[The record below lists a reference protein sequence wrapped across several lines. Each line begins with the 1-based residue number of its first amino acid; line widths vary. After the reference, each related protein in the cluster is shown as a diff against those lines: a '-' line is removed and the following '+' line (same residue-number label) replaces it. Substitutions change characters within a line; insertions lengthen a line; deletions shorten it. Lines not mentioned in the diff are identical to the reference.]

1 MTAAEILE
9 NTQGGLSIY
18 RKLLGEIPEKGKVIC
33 NPFRE
38 DKRPSL
44 SIYLAGDRYRHKDFA
59 SPEYNGDAFNLAA
72 TYYQL
77 DTRTNWSELLERIQT
92 EILGSYPTP
101 IAWTKPKATKAQQIF
116 YSPEEVAQFSGSSL
130 FTEHLAKH
138 VGNYRAQEVL
148 EAYPLGQMGYE
159 KTVFWLTNSQ
169 GKHTSGK
176 VTKYHQR
183 GDILT
188 KKDEQGRSQTH
199 YLKPTGVESICR
211 ELYGADLIPKNPN
224 KTVVIVEAEDTAI
237 MCAAA
242 WGNEFIWTASGGTLS
257 AAHCAA
263 CIGRS
268 VLVMP
273 DYDILADSEK
283 LAGLDKTIQAMNAK
297 GITAKLWPLVN
308 KLHAA
313 SAGLIDDQRR
323 AKMDARDY
331 IEAVPSSFQLTD

>member
-1 MTAAEILE
+1 MKKSEILE
-9 NTQGGLSIY
+9 RTQGGLSIY
-18 RKLLGEIPEKGKVIC
+18 RKLLGEIPDRGKVIC

-59 SPEYNGDAFNLAA
+59 SPEYSGDAFNLAA
-72 TYYQL
+72 TYYKL
-77 DTRTNWSELLERIQT
+77 DTRTNWGELLERIQT

-101 IAWTKPKATKAQQIF
+101 IAWTKPEATKAQQVF
-116 YSPEEVAQFSGSSL
+116 YSPEEVAQFSGSSI

-138 VGNYRAQEVL
+138 VGSDRAQETL
-148 EAYPLGQMGYE
+148 QAYPLGQMGYE

-169 GKHTSGK
+169 GKHTAGK

-188 KKDEQGRSQTH
+188 KKDQQGRSQTH
-199 YLKPTGVESICR
+199 YLKPEGVQSISR
-211 ELYGADLIPKNPN
+211 ELYGAHLIPKNPG
-224 KTVVIVEAEDTAI
+224 KPVVIVEAEDTAI

-257 AAHCAA
+257 AAHCAP
-263 CIGRS
+263 CIGRN

-273 DYDILADSEK
+273 DFDILADSAK
-283 LAGLDKTIQAMNAK
+283 LEGLNKTIQAMNAK
-297 GITAKLWPLVN
+297 GISAKLWPLLE
-308 KLHAA
+308 KLHAD

-331 IEAVPSSFQLTD
+331 IEAVPSSLQVTG

>member
-1 MTAAEILE
+1 MTKAEILE

-18 RKLLGEIPEKGKVIC
+18 RKLLGEIPDRGKLIC

-38 DKRPSL
+38 DTRPSL

-59 SPEYNGDAFNLAA
+59 SPKYSGDAFNLAA

-77 DTRTNWSELLERIQT
+77 DTRTNWGELLERIQT

-101 IAWTKPKATKAQQIF
+101 IAWTKPTEIKAQQVF
-116 YSPEEVAQFSGSSL
+116 FSLEEVAKFSGNSL

-138 VGNYRAQEVL
+138 VGSDRAQEAL
-148 EAYPLGQMGYE
+148 QAYPLGQMGHA

-169 GKHTSGK
+169 GKHTAGK

-188 KKDEQGRSQTH
+188 KKDQHGRSQTH
-199 YLKPTGVESICR
+199 YLKPEGVQSISR
-211 ELYGADLIPKNPN
+211 ELYGSHLIPQNPG
-224 KTVVIVEAEDTAI
+224 KAVVIVEAEDTAI
-237 MCAAA
+237 MCAAT
-242 WGNEFIWTASGGTLS
+242 WGNELIWTASGGTLS

-263 CIGRS
+263 CIGRD
-268 VLVMP
+268 VLIMP
-273 DYDILADSEK
+273 DFDILADSEK
-283 LAGLDKTIQAMNAK
+283 LEGLNKTIQAMNAK
-297 GITAKLWPLVN
+297 GINAKLWPLLE
-308 KLHAA
+308 KLHAK
-313 SAGLIDDQRR
+313 SAGLIDEQRR

-331 IEAVPSSFQLTD
+331 IEAVPSSLKVIG